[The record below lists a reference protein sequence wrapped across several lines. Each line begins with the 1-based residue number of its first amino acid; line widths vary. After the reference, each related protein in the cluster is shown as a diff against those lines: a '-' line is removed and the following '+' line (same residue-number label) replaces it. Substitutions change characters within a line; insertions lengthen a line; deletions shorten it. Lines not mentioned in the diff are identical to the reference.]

1 VTAHGQPG
9 MTPMR
14 HLQHPEGVILH
25 LLHEADAGASIAEI
39 CSTARISPR
48 TFYRWRKRY
57 GGLTLPAA
65 LEVKDL
71 HLENQRLRAL
81 VTSLSARL
89 EAQSATHTQ
98 HAATPFRPDLGYQHR
113 EPSDAIPIRGATVG
127 RYSSVRGQR

>member
-1 VTAHGQPG
+1 

-25 LLHEADAGASIAEI
+25 LLHEADAGVSIAEI

-71 HLENQRLRAL
+71 HLENARLRAL

-89 EAQSATHTQ
+89 EHQNADRQAGLDGT
-98 HAATPFRPDLGYQHR
+98 FRPDR
-113 EPSDAIPIRGATVG
+113 PACSVPIRGASSG
-127 RYSSVRGQR
+127 RYASVRGQR